1 MARPPLP
8 LGRHGSIKTTRES
21 GQWVTRCRIRDLDG
35 ITRKVERW
43 GPSRIAAQRAL
54 QDELRQRR
62 GERAELLRPQ
72 SRFCDAAAVWMA
84 KITERRED
92 STTDT
97 YRHWLDGLVL
107 PQLAELRLHECD
119 VARIDTF
126 FSRLERAR
134 RTIKHDDGTTTEK
147 IRYAANT
154 RRTIRAIVASVMQQ
168 AVLHQAVVSNPV
180 RELERIESPKEWP
193 AASAAASSAS
203 PASCSVS
210 HCLPA
215 QRAAPGS
222 RRPTPNPT
230 RTRPDAVVTVC
241 NGG

>member
-1 MARPPLP
+1 MARPPLA
-8 LGRHGSIKTTRES
+8 LGHHGTIKVTRDG
-21 GQWVTRCRIRDLDG
+21 GQWIARCPVRDLDG
-35 ITRKVERW
+35 VTRRVARW
-43 GPSRIAAQRAL
+43 ASSRTAAQKAL
-54 QDELRQRR
+54 QDELGQRR
-62 GERAELLRPQ
+62 GERIELLRPQ
-72 SRFCDAAAVWMA
+72 STFRDAATVWAA
-84 KITERRED
+84 KIAERRED
-92 STTDT
+92 STADT